1 MTQQIAVRGGTIQK
15 QLADDIKDSLT
26 SDTCV
31 VEKVTTLYMETD
43 KGTATRS
50 MSVHDTSYDSAR
62 KTWTIV
68 YKWAGDPPYVDT
80 YYRRLE
86 LRTGCGKTYAVYE
99 EDFYVSS
106 DVDTLEVI
114 WEVYIRH

>member
-1 MTQQIAVRGGTIQK
+1 MRIAVRGGTIQK

-26 SDTCV
+26 TASCV
-31 VEKVTTLYMETD
+31 VEKITTLHIETD
-43 KGTATRS
+43 KGTKDV
-50 MSVHDTSYDSAR
+50 SVSVEDTSYDTDR

-68 YKWAGDPPYVDT
+68 YRWAGDPPYVDT

-86 LRTGCGKTYAVYE
+86 LRTGSGKVYAVYE